1 MEDQNQSDELYPI
14 AVLIDELKVDTSR
27 FLTNGYQCINVL
39 TYLQHDDVLL
49 RLNAIHRLSTIAL
62 ALGAERTR
70 NELIPFLDES
80 VEDEDEVLTAL
91 SGELGDFVEY
101 VGGPEYGHILL
112 SPLENL
118 AAIEEPLV
126 REKAVDSLN
135 KICESLSPE
144 QVEHDFI
151 PLTIR
156 LSKADWF
163 TSKISATGLY
173 NIPYSKASP
182 PSQEG
187 LRQQFGHLVH
197 DDTPMVRRQAA
208 NNLGKFVKEMPASIV
223 IEEMIPLFQ
232 HLASDDQDSVR
243 LLTVDILIAI
253 AEVVPK
259 EQQSSHGVLLT
270 ALRKLFDDK
279 SWRVRY
285 MVADRFEKIAKAV
298 DDEVVSR
305 DLVPAFVKLLKDSEA
320 EVRTAIAGQI
330 PGFCNL
336 LDRETLLNEIMSTVE
351 DLVSDSSQ
359 HVRAALGTQISGL
372 APILGKDETIAHLL
386 PMFLQMLKDEFPDV
400 RLHIISKLEL
410 VNQVIGIELL
420 SQSLL
425 PAIVQLAEDKQWRV
439 RLAII
444 EYIPLLA
451 SQLGVKFFDEKLS
464 NLCMSWLGDTVF
476 SIREAATQNLK
487 KLTEVFGVE
496 WASEAI
502 IPKVMGMGQ
511 HPNYLY
517 RMTTCFAISTLAPA
531 ISLDVIEKSILPMMD
546 RLVSDD
552 IPNIRFNVAKSYGVL
567 IDVLKRLPS
576 EGTLLTMEKT
586 GKAGTGPSAKGQ
598 ELTQQQILPNLEKL
612 QQDDDVDVRYFATTA
627 AATIS
632 DEMHT
637 SP

>member
-1 MEDQNQSDELYPI
+1 MADAPNANDELYPI
-14 AVLIDELKVDTSR
+14 AVLIDELK
-27 FLTNGYQCINVL
+27 
-39 TYLQHDDVLL
+39 HDDVIL
-49 RLNAIHRLSTIAL
+49 RLNAIRRLSTIAL

-70 NELIPFLDES
+70 EELIPFLDES
-80 VEDEDEVLTAL
+80 VEDEDEVLVAL
-91 SGELGDFVEY
+91 SEELGNFIEY
-101 VGGPEYGHILL
+101 VGGPQWGHVLL

-118 AAIEEPLV
+118 AAIEEPVV
-126 REKAVDSLN
+126 RDKAVESLN
-135 KICESLSPE
+135 KICADLSSQ
-144 QVEHDFI
+144 QVEEYFI

-163 TSKISATGLY
+163 TSKVSGCGLY
-173 NIPYSKASP
+173 TSPYQKVSP
-182 PSQEG
+182 PIQQQ
-187 LRQQFGHLVH
+187 LRQQFGQLVH
-197 DDTPMVRRQAA
+197 DETPMVRRQAA
-208 NNLGKFVKEMPASIV
+208 TNLSKFVKEMPASIV
-223 IEEMIPLFQ
+223 VEEMIPMFQ
-232 HLASDDQDSVR
+232 HLAQDDQDSVR
-243 LLTVDILIAI
+243 LLTVEVLIAV

-270 ALRKLFDDK
+270 SLRSLIEDK

-285 MVADRFEKIAKAV
+285 MIADRFEKIAKAV
-298 DDEVVSR
+298 DEEVVAR
-305 DLVPAFVKLLKDSEA
+305 DLVPSFVKLLKDNEA

-330 PGFCNL
+330 PGFCAL
-336 LDRETLLNEIMSTVE
+336 VERTTLLNDIMGSVE

-372 APILGKDETIAHLL
+372 APILGKQETIDHLL
-386 PMFLQMLKDEFPDV
+386 PMFLQMLKDEFPEV

-410 VNQVIGIELL
+410 VNQVIGIDLL

-464 NLCMSWLGDTVF
+464 ALCMGWLGDTVF
-476 SIREAATQNLK
+476 SIREAATHNLK

-502 IPKVMGMGQ
+502 IPKVMAMGN

-517 RMTTCFAISTLAPA
+517 RMTTCFAITTLATVV
-531 ISLDVIEKSILPMMD
+531 SMDVIAKSILPMLD
-546 RLVSDD
+546 KLVVDD
-552 IPNIRFNVAKSYGVL
+552 IPNIRFNVAKTYAVL
-567 IDVLKRLPS
+567 IDVLQRLPD
-576 EGTLLTMEKT
+576 EGTVYQLEKSGET
-586 GKAGTGPSAKGQ
+586 GTPSPQGQ
-598 ELTQQQILPNLEKL
+598 ELIQQRVIPSLEKL
-612 QQDDDVDVRYFATTA
+612 QKDDDVDVRYFATTA
-627 AATIS
+627 AAVVTGS
-632 DEMHT
+632 GGEPMNT

>member
-1 MEDQNQSDELYPI
+1 MEGQNQNDELYPI
-14 AVLIDELKVDTSR
+14 AVLIDELK
-27 FLTNGYQCINVL
+27 
-39 TYLQHDDVLL
+39 HDDVLL

-70 NELIPFLDES
+70 EELIPFLDES

-91 SGELGDFVEY
+91 SDELGNFVEY
-101 VGGPEYGHILL
+101 VGGPEYGHVLL

-126 REKAVDSLN
+126 REKAVESLN
-135 KICESLSPE
+135 KICQQLSQS
-144 QVEHDFI
+144 QVEDHFI
-151 PLTIR
+151 PLTVR

-163 TSKISATGLY
+163 TSKVSATGLY
-173 NIPYSKASP
+173 NVPYSKATP

-187 LRQQFGHLVH
+187 LRQQFGALVH
-197 DDTPMVRRQAA
+197 DETPMVRRSAA
-208 NNLGKFVKEMPASIV
+208 NNLAKFVKEMPPQIV

-232 HLASDDQDSVR
+232 HLAGDDQDSVR
-243 LLTVDILIAI
+243 LLTVEILIAI

-259 EQQSSHGVLLT
+259 EQQTSHGTLLT
-270 ALRKLFDDK
+270 ALRSLFEDK
-279 SWRVRY
+279 GWRVRY

-298 DDEVVSR
+298 DEETVTR
-305 DLVPAFVKLLKDSEA
+305 DLVPAFVKLLKDTEA

-330 PGFCNL
+330 PGFCGL
-336 LDRETLLNEIMSTVE
+336 LDRETLLDQIMTSVE

-372 APILGKDETIAHLL
+372 APILGKEETIQHLL

-410 VNQVIGIELL
+410 VNKVIGIELL

-451 SQLGVKFFDEKLS
+451 SQLGVQFFDEKLS
-464 NLCMSWLGDTVF
+464 QLCMSWLGDTVF

-496 WASEAI
+496 WASDAI
-502 IPKVMGMGQ
+502 IPKVMAMGQ

-517 RMTTCFAISTLAPA
+517 RMTTCFAITTLATA
-531 ISLDVIEKSILPMMD
+531 INVSVIEKSILPMMD
-546 RLVSDD
+546 KLVTDD
-552 IPNIRFNVAKSYGVL
+552 IPNIRFNVAKSYQIL
-567 IDVLKRLPS
+567 IDVLKRLPA
-576 EGTLLTMEKT
+576 EGTIISMEKSEQT
-586 GKAGTGPSAKGQ
+586 DSPSPRGQ
-598 ELTQQQILPNLEKL
+598 ELIQQQILPNLEKL

-627 AATIS
+627 AGSIS
-632 DEMHT
+632 DAMQM